1 MTLTSN
7 DVPPMSVTMMSGSP
21 IRSARNAL
29 PSVPMTGPECTVR
42 IGARWAS
49 SAVMVP
55 PAHCAYMMRPV

>member
-1 MTLTSN
+1 
-7 DVPPMSVTMMSGSP
+7 
-21 IRSARNAL
+21 
-29 PSVPMTGPECTVR
+29 MTGPECTVR